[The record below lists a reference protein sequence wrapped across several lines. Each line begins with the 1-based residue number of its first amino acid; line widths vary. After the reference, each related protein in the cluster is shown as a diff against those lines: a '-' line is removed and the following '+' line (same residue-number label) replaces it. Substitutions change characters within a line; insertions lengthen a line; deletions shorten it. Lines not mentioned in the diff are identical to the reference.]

1 MHKNAKLVLKRWGET
16 LKEIS
21 AKSLQKGMKFN
32 IISKNH
38 PLSPEEIKS
47 KYKLKN
53 GGDDF
58 LFFTQSQKGKI
69 ILKSI

>member
-1 MHKNAKLVLKRWGET
+1 
-16 LKEIS
+16 
-21 AKSLQKGMKFN
+21 MKFN